1 MKTRLLMVVIS
12 LLTVSTAFG
21 QSKFNLSGIV
31 MEKGSN
37 EPIMSATVQVCTTKD
52 TTLVNGAATDVKGV
66 FKINGV
72 KKDKY
77 LLKISFIG
85 YHNHVVAIDL
95 TKEKKKDVDLGYFTL
110 TTDAIMLKEAEVT
123 ANAAKVQ
130 VKGDSLIY
138 NADAYRMHEGS
149 MLEDLVKKL
158 PGATIEDDGTIKI
171 NGKEVKKV
179 LVDGKEFFIN
189 DKNIALKNLPT
200 NIIDRIKAYDR
211 KSDLSRITGIDDG
224 EDETVLDL
232 TVKKGMNNGWFGQIN
247 GGLGTEHRYNARANV
262 NRFNGPNQY
271 SLVSSANNVSD
282 RGFGGGGGRGFG
294 GRGFGGGGGLQASKE
309 LGFNFASE
317 LSEKLEAGGYVWH
330 RYNGSDSWN
339 QSTTQNFVTPS
350 GAFSNSVNQSYSSNS
365 SLSSGF
371 RFEWKPDSMWN
382 VIFRPNFSYS
392 RNRSSQFG
400 ESRTYDVDPNNYS
413 DATLEKAERNFISH
427 VYETGDAYI
436 DTLISKIVNTNDSRS
451 QNYSNSVG
459 GNGELQI
466 NRKLNNEGRNITLR
480 LTGGLTNTGSRQLSA
495 ANISYRQ
502 EGKSGDIN
510 NRYNTTPGRTR
521 NYSVQATYSE
531 PIADRTYLQFS
542 YRFSY
547 SYNKSDRQAYDY
559 LSDMDSYNAIV
570 DALRANRFDV
580 AGAVDDLLNRGLT
593 SSYSDRLSQ
602 FSEYKNLDHTISIT
616 FRRVRD
622 NYNFNFGFDFLPQ
635 HSEMDYHYMGKQYND
650 ITRNVFNFAPNL
662 NLRYKFNE
670 MSNLQFRYRA
680 RTSQP
685 SMTSLL
691 DIEDDNNP
699 LNITKGNP
707 GLKPS
712 FNQNFML
719 FYNTFEMEHQRSIFA
734 NLNFSF
740 TQNQIA
746 QRTYILDSSIGKR
759 MTKSENINGN
769 WNVNGGFGFN
779 TALDANKAWTLNS
792 NTNVGYQNNVSYLDP
807 AQYKEE
813 KSTTKT
819 LNLRER
825 LELGYRNDWF
835 EISLNG
841 NVNFNHSNNNVITN
855 SLKNTFD
862 FAYGTEININ
872 APWGTMLN
880 TDIAM
885 NSRRGYANSEMNTNE
900 LIWNAQV
907 SQSFLRGRALT
918 IALSWNDIL
927 GQQSNISRSID
938 AMRSSDTR
946 YNAIYSYGLISVIY
960 KLNIFGG
967 RNANG
972 TSNERNM
979 WGMPNG
985 GGNRGGNRGGGNRG
999 GGGRPAGGF
1008 GGGGFGGGFGGGR
1021 PF

>member
-262 NRFNGPNQY
+262 NRFNGSNQY

-339 QSTTQNFVTPS
+339 QSTTQNFVMPS

-480 LTGGLTNTGSRQLSA
+480 LTGGLT
-495 ANISYRQ
+495 
-502 EGKSGDIN
+502 
-510 NRYNTTPGRTR
+510 
-521 NYSVQATYSE
+521 
-531 PIADRTYLQFS
+531 
-542 YRFSY
+542 
-547 SYNKSDRQAYDY
+547 
-559 LSDMDSYNAIV
+559 
-570 DALRANRFDV
+570 
-580 AGAVDDLLNRGLT
+580 
-593 SSYSDRLSQ
+593 
-602 FSEYKNLDHTISIT
+602 
-616 FRRVRD
+616 
-622 NYNFNFGFDFLPQ
+622 
-635 HSEMDYHYMGKQYND
+635 
-650 ITRNVFNFAPNL
+650 
-662 NLRYKFNE
+662 
-670 MSNLQFRYRA
+670 
-680 RTSQP
+680 
-685 SMTSLL
+685 
-691 DIEDDNNP
+691 
-699 LNITKGNP
+699 
-707 GLKPS
+707 
-712 FNQNFML
+712 
-719 FYNTFEMEHQRSIFA
+719 
-734 NLNFSF
+734 
-740 TQNQIA
+740 
-746 QRTYILDSSIGKR
+746 
-759 MTKSENINGN
+759 
-769 WNVNGGFGFN
+769 
-779 TALDANKAWTLNS
+779 
-792 NTNVGYQNNVSYLDP
+792 
-807 AQYKEE
+807 
-813 KSTTKT
+813 
-819 LNLRER
+819 
-825 LELGYRNDWF
+825 
-835 EISLNG
+835 
-841 NVNFNHSNNNVITN
+841 
-855 SLKNTFD
+855 
-862 FAYGTEININ
+862 
-872 APWGTMLN
+872 
-880 TDIAM
+880 
-885 NSRRGYANSEMNTNE
+885 
-900 LIWNAQV
+900 
-907 SQSFLRGRALT
+907 
-918 IALSWNDIL
+918 
-927 GQQSNISRSID
+927 
-938 AMRSSDTR
+938 
-946 YNAIYSYGLISVIY
+946 
-960 KLNIFGG
+960 
-967 RNANG
+967 
-972 TSNERNM
+972 
-979 WGMPNG
+979 
-985 GGNRGGNRGGGNRG
+985 
-999 GGGRPAGGF
+999 
-1008 GGGGFGGGFGGGR
+1008 
-1021 PF
+1021 

>member
-12 LLTVSTAFG
+12 LMMVSTALG

-37 EPIMSATVQVCTTKD
+37 EPIMSATVQVCTVKD
-52 TTLVNGAATDVKGV
+52 TTLVDGAATDVKGA

-72 KKDKY
+72 KKGQY

-85 YHNHVVAIDL
+85 YHTHVVPVNL
-95 TKEKKKDVDLGYFTL
+95 NNEKKKDVDLGYFTL
-110 TTDAIMLKEAEVT
+110 TTDAIMLKEAQVT

-138 NADAYRMHEGS
+138 NADAYRMYEGS

-158 PGATIEDDGTIKI
+158 PGATIDEDGTIKI

-200 NIIDRIKAYDR
+200 NIIDKIKAYDR

-247 GGLGTEHRYNARANV
+247 GGLGTERRYNARANV

-271 SLVSSANNVSD
+271 SLVSSANNVND

-339 QSTTQNFVTPS
+339 QSTTQNFVMPS
-350 GAFSNSVNQSYSSNS
+350 GAFSNSVNQSYTSNS
-365 SLSSGF
+365 NLSSGF

-382 VIFRPNFSYS
+382 IIFRPNFSYS
-392 RNRSSQFG
+392 RNRSSQYG
-400 ESRTYDVDPNNYS
+400 TSRTYDVDPNDYT

-427 VYETGDAYI
+427 VYETGDAYV
-436 DTLISKIVNTNDSRS
+436 DTLITKIVNTNDSRS

-466 NRKLNNEGRNITLR
+466 NRKLNTNGRNITLR
-480 LTGGLTNTGSRQLSA
+480 LTGGLTNTESRQLSA

-502 EGKSGDIN
+502 GKPGDIN

-531 PIADRTYLQFS
+531 PIADRTYIQFS

-559 LSDMDSYNAIV
+559 LSNLDSYNAIV
-570 DALRANRFDV
+570 EALSKNRYDI
-580 AGAVDDLLNRGLT
+580 AGAVDDLLSRGFT
-593 SSYSDRLSQ
+593 QTYSERLSQ
-602 FSEYKNLDHTISIT
+602 FSEYKNLDHTISLT

-622 NYNFNFGFDFLPQ
+622 NYNFNFGFDLLPQ

-650 ITRNVFNFAPNL
+650 ITRNVFNFAPSL
-662 NLRYKFNE
+662 NLRYRFNE

-685 SMTSLL
+685 SMTNLL
-691 DIEDDNNP
+691 DIEDDSNP

-746 QRTYILDSSIGKR
+746 QRVYIIDASKGQR

-792 NTNVGYQNNVSYLDP
+792 NTDAGFQNSVSYLDP
-807 AQYKEE
+807 AQYREE

-872 APWGTMLN
+872 APWGTMFN

-885 NSRRGYANSEMNTNE
+885 NSRRGYASSEMNTNE

-918 IALSWNDIL
+918 ISLSWNDIL
-927 GQQSNISRSID
+927 GQQSNISRTIN
-938 AMRSSDTR
+938 AMQSSDTR
-946 YNAIYSYGLISVIY
+946 YNAIYSYGMINVIY

-972 TSNERNM
+972 TSNERDM
-979 WGMPNG
+979 WGRTSG
-985 GGNRGGNRGGGNRG
+985 ERGNRGGRP
-999 GGGRPAGGF
+999 GGGRPGG
-1008 GGGGFGGGFGGGR
+1008 GRPGGGFGGGFGGGR

>member
-413 DATLEKAERNFISH
+413 DATLQKAERNFISH

-480 LTGGLTNTGSRQLSA
+480 LTGGLTNTENKQLSA

-502 EGKSGDIN
+502 GIAGNVN

-542 YRFSY
+542 YRFAY

-570 DALRANRFDV
+570 NALRANRFDV
-580 AGAVDDLLNRGLT
+580 AGAVDELLSRGLT

-602 FSEYKNLDHTISIT
+602 FSEYKNLDHTISLT

-622 NYNFNFGFDFLPQ
+622 NYNFNFGFDLLPQ

-650 ITRNVFNFAPNL
+650 ITRNVFNFAPSL
-662 NLRYKFNE
+662 NLRYRFNE

-685 SMTSLL
+685 SMTNLL
-691 DIEDDNNP
+691 DIEDDSNP
-699 LNITKGNP
+699 LNITRGNP

-719 FYNTFEMEHQRSIFA
+719 FYNTFEMEHQRSIFT

-746 QRTYILDSSIGKR
+746 QRVSYDAATGVR
-759 MTKSENINGN
+759 TTKSENINGN

-819 LNLRER
+819 LNLGER
-825 LELGYRNDWF
+825 LELAYRNDWF

-841 NVNFNHSNNNVITN
+841 NVNFNHSDNNVIKN
-855 SLKNTFD
+855 SLKNTFN

-927 GQQSNISRSID
+927 GQQSNISRTIN
-938 AMRSSDTR
+938 AMQSSDTR